1 MQTGV
6 HGPVEI
12 VSFPVENCDLS
23 MQTDD
28 LAVCFITLPEGRLHE
43 EEEEGEEEEED
54 DDDDEEDAEED
65 EDDKV
70 QEDDVE
76 DNLAQEDVQDDE
88 VQEDE
93 NDDAESATPTFKALE
108 FRMM

>member
-1 MQTGV
+1 MNSVQTGV

-54 DDDDEEDAEED
+54 DDDDEED
-65 EDDKV
+65 
-70 QEDDVE
+70 VE